1 MSVVRRSRSLGL
13 LSLTA
18 LKTFDRKEQGLLL
31 HHAQG
36 FEEQSLLGSKFRERL
51 RANTVN
57 VQSSNRLAMRGFGY
71 P

>member
-1 MSVVRRSRSLGL
+1 MSIVRVSLPWSPL
-13 LSLTA
+13 IDR
-18 LKTFDRKEQGLLL
+18 LKTFDRTEQGLLL

>member
-1 MSVVRRSRSLGL
+1 MSIVRVSLPWSPL
-13 LSLTA
+13 IDR
-18 LKTFDRKEQGLLL
+18 LKTFDRMEQGLLL